1 MKLTLIGTIITFF
14 GCILVSASI
23 LIIFL
28 GKKVGGDSRQPQRI
42 KIGKLIEAR
51 TNSVLML
58 VIICALFTLSPLLL
72 AYFMPMD
79 LSLSISGQVFERKK
93 AIEDD
98 REIETYANN
107 VDITLERKI
116 GDDWEVIETETTDIQ
131 GSFDFSLPP
140 PPIQPDE
147 KYRITWKKEGYG
159 GGQRKFRY
167 SRNDFEI
174 HLKQTRGF

>member
-14 GCILVSASI
+14 GFFLVAASI

-28 GKKVGGDSRQPQRI
+28 GKKVGGDSRQAQRI

-72 AYFMPMD
+72 GYFKPDIKHYINRDDIKTEYIAYED
-79 LSLSISGQVFERKK
+79 LSLSITGQAFERKK
-93 AIEDD
+93 MIEDGK
-98 REIETYANN
+98 EIETNFPASN

-116 GDDWEVIETETTDIQ
+116 GDNWDEIETETTDIW
-131 GSFDFSLPP
+131 GSFSFSIRPL
-140 PPIQPDE
+140 
-147 KYRITWKKEGYG
+147 
-159 GGQRKFRY
+159 
-167 SRNDFEI
+167 
-174 HLKQTRGF
+174 